1 MLQQLLKSTVINW
14 LVQYLHSALQLIFYS
29 GNEKSLHQALQN
41 EELFSE
47 LHTQDP
53 LEHPK

>member
-1 MLQQLLKSTVINW
+1 MLQQLLKATVINW